1 MIETVIIQ
9 FFLAFAIFV
18 LTVVSVG
25 KMLAKLPPT
34 VDAVLLF
41 AYLILTYTF
50 IAPWIMAI
58 FGM

>member
-1 MIETVIIQ
+1 METVISQ
-9 FFLAFAIFV
+9 FLLAFVIFV
-18 LTVVSVG
+18 STVAIVG